1 MLWHSRKVKNRMIP
15 LRKLHLLPYGSNAG
29 SDFLKCA
36 INKEK
41 HSQNRGFR
49 VLLGLVTRLE
59 HALVDWGCTGVNDN
73 A

>member
-1 MLWHSRKVKNRMIP
+1 MITMHKAKAVALLWHSRKVKNRMIP

-41 HSQNRGFR
+41 HSKNRGFQSAFR
-49 VLLGLVTRLE
+49 AGNET
-59 HALVDWGCTGVNDN
+59 
-73 A
+73 